1 VVQQYLQQP
10 DVMQRAQ
17 QDEAFKARLEK
28 YVEQYQFQMTQMQNA
43 QIGKI
48 GTKPAQMA
56 EMQTQQL
63 NQAQ

>member
-1 VVQQYLQQP
+1 
-10 DVMQRAQ
+10 MQRAQ